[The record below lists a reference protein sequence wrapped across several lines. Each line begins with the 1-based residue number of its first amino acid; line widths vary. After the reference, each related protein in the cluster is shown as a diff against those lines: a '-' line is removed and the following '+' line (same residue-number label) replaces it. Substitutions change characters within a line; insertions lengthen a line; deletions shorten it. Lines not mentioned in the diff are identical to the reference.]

1 MALIKNGRFV
11 EDNWV
16 TLDDEAA
23 LGAAG
28 DDIIV
33 SLARWRS
40 ERRQLLRRGGR
51 LGLRLTSDQSPA
63 LVEDDLNCF
72 DLIALDFPAF
82 KDGRAFSYARI
93 LRERH
98 GFAGELRATGDILR
112 DQLFFMHRCGFDAYE
127 VADDSTIAD
136 WQDALAEISVFYQ
149 PATDKRRSVLE
160 LRHRR
165 SNAAG

>member
-1 MALIKNGRFV
+1 MALIKNGRLV
-11 EDNWV
+11 QDNWV
-16 TLDDEAA
+16 TLDDETARIT
-23 LGAAG
+23 AG
-28 DDIIV
+28 SDIIV

-40 ERRQLLRRGGR
+40 ERQRLLQRDGR

-72 DLIALDFPAF
+72 DLVALDFPAF

-93 LRERH
+93 LRERY
-98 GFAGELRATGDILR
+98 GFTGELRATGEVLR

-127 VADDSTIAD
+127 VADDSTISD
-136 WQDALAEISVFYQ
+136 WQDVLAEISVCYQ
-149 PATDKRRSVLE
+149 RAADKRRSVLE

-165 SNAAG
+165 SDAMA